1 MRECQETTRHSS
13 LGEGPGRNVNQRTS
27 QRLCTGLLAAAAAAA
42 LFIAGCGT
50 SESAEVLVAPQAPA
64 ETTAPPPSAPIA
76 EADPV
81 SVPPVSGVEAEPV
94 SVPVSAAE
102 ADIDFDASQT
112 CRQEGEIPAE
122 PDNLIA
128 AAATLSE
135 AFPNLSAEGTEGTAS
150 PAQVAAFI
158 LAGCEVH
165 ETALQY
171 MAQDGQIGVETRRLV
186 QAITSENLADFPNIY
201 MESRC
206 LRAGT
211 DHEGQVLSAPH
222 RVRRIV
228 TALRDVWLAVQQPEG
243 AEFEQVMKSVSERL
257 VGDIWAALVVDE
269 GDGDFSLKEQSEAE
283 AAQIK
288 QEIEQTCGYELV
300 RTDAVV

>member
-1 MRECQETTRHSS
+1 MREYQETTRQPSP
-13 LGEGPGRNVNQRTS
+13 GEGPDRGADQRPRKS
-27 QRLCTGLLAAAAAAA
+27 GLWLNGKLRFGVLAVAATAA
-42 LFIAGCGT
+42 LFIAGSGT
-50 SESAEVLVAPQAPA
+50 SASEPQQAPA
-64 ETTAPPPSAPIA
+64 EEAPLTSVPAVPSA
-76 EADPV
+76 EAAPV
-81 SVPPVSGVEAEPV
+81 SVPA
-94 SVPVSAAE
+94 SVID
-102 ADIDFDASQT
+102 ADVGFNASET
-112 CRQEGEIPAE
+112 CLQEGEISDTE
-122 PDNLIA
+122 PGGLVA
-128 AAATLSE
+128 AAVKLSE
-135 AFPNLSAEGTEGTAS
+135 AFPSLSAEGSEGTAS

-158 LAGCEVH
+158 FEGCEVDVQ
-165 ETALQY
+165 ELLD

-211 DHEGQVLSAPH
+211 DYEGQTLRTPH
-222 RVRRIV
+222 RMRRIV
-228 TALRDVWLAVQQPEG
+228 TALRDVYLAVQQPES
-243 AEFEQVMKSVSERL
+243 AEFEQVMTAVAERL